1 LGTYTLKILNISTLE
16 IDKFS
21 NFKAWALV
29 RALKFENEQSIFIQ
43 IKKILYDGVFFIR
56 WAIQACEALGKCF
69 QSSERQNVT
78 FFIYS

>member
-1 LGTYTLKILNISTLE
+1 MDFDISTLE

-56 WAIQACEALGKCF
+56 WAIQACEALG
-69 QSSERQNVT
+69 
-78 FFIYS
+78 FFLNSIITYS